1 MTPFRPF
8 AANVAWAAAI
18 GGIAYGLFFVIIGN
32 RGMAAGLLMV
42 GGILTALILSGLVRS
57 VEGANDASSRWAEL
71 IGTIGAVGSAI
82 HGGYDL
88 ANVIHPPESNV
99 LSLAEYPNSVDPRG
113 LATFGL
119 VGIAF
124 LIVATLMARS
134 DRYPRGL
141 ARVGQV
147 LGVVMIVIYLG
158 RLVILDPT
166 NPVVRVALAAGV
178 ITNTVFLGWLGS
190 VWRKR

>member
-8 AANVAWAAAI
+8 AANIAWAAAI

-32 RGMAAGLLMV
+32 RGAAAALLMV
-42 GGILTALILSGLVRS
+42 GGILTALLLSGLARS
-57 VEGANDASSRWAEL
+57 VEAVHEAGARWAVL

-88 ANVIHPPESNV
+88 ANVIHPPDTNV
-99 LSLAEYPNSVDPRG
+99 LSLADFPNPVDPRG

-119 VGIAF
+119 VGMSF

-141 ARVGQV
+141 ARVGQT
-147 LGVVMIVIYLG
+147 LGVVMMIIYLG

-166 NPVVRVALAAGV
+166 NPIVRVALAAGV
-178 ITNTVFLGWLGS
+178 LSNTVFLAWLGNA
-190 VWRKR
+190 WRKG

>member
-8 AANVAWAAAI
+8 AANIVWTAAI
-18 GGIAYGLFFVIIGN
+18 GGIAYGLFFVIVGN
-32 RGMAAGLLMV
+32 KGAAAALLLV
-42 GGILTALILSGLVRS
+42 GGILTALLLSGLSRS
-57 VEGANDASSRWAEL
+57 VENVHEAGARWAAL
-71 IGTIGAVGSAI
+71 IGTIGAIGSAI

-99 LSLAEYPNSVDPRG
+99 LSLAEYPNAVDPRG

-119 VGIAF
+119 VGVSF

-147 LGVVMIVIYLG
+147 LGVVMMIIYLG

-166 NPVVRVALAAGV
+166 NPIVRVALAAGV
-178 ITNTVFLGWLGS
+178 ISNTVFLAWLGN
-190 VWRKR
+190 VWRKG

>member
-8 AANVAWAAAI
+8 AANVAWAAVI
-18 GGIAYGLFFVIIGN
+18 GGLAYGLFFVVIGN
-32 RGMAAGLLMV
+32 RTVAASLLMV
-42 GGILTALILSGLVRS
+42 GGILTALILSGLARS
-57 VEGANDASSRWAEL
+57 VEGVNQAGARWAEL
-71 IGTIGAVGSAI
+71 IGTIGAIASAI

-88 ANVIHPPESNV
+88 ANVIHPPASNV

-113 LATFGL
+113 FATFGL
-119 VGIAF
+119 VGLSF
-124 LIVATLMARS
+124 LVVATLMGRS

-178 ITNTVFLGWLGS
+178 ISNTVFLAWLGT
-190 VWRKR
+190 VWRKG

>member
-1 MTPFRPF
+1 
-8 AANVAWAAAI
+8 
-18 GGIAYGLFFVIIGN
+18 
-32 RGMAAGLLMV
+32 LLLV
-42 GGILTALILSGLVRS
+42 GGILTALLFSGLSRS
-57 VEGANDASSRWAEL
+57 VEAVHEPGARLAAL
-71 IGTIGAVGSAI
+71 IGTIGAVGSTI

-88 ANVIHPPESNV
+88 ANEIHPPENP
-99 LSLAEYPNSVDPRG
+99 LAEFPNPVDPRG

-119 VGIAF
+119 VGLGF

-141 ARVGQV
+141 ARLGQF

-178 ITNTVFLGWLGS
+178 SSNTAFLLWLGN
-190 VWRKR
+190 VWRRG

>member
-32 RGMAAGLLMV
+32 AAVAAAVLLV
-42 GGILTALILSGLVRS
+42 GGILTTLLVSGLSTS
-57 VEGANDASSRWAEL
+57 VEAVHEPAARLAAL
-71 IGTIGAVGSAI
+71 IGTVGALGSTI

-88 ANVIHPPESNV
+88 AKLIHPPETSP
-99 LSLAEYPNSVDPRG
+99 LAEFPNQVDPRG

-119 VGIAF
+119 VGLAF
-124 LIVATLMARS
+124 LILATLMGRS

-141 ARVGQV
+141 ARLGQL
-147 LGVVMIVIYLG
+147 LGVVMMIIYLG

-166 NPVVRVALAAGV
+166 NPIVRVALGAGV
-178 ITNTVFLGWLGS
+178 ISNTAFLLWLGN